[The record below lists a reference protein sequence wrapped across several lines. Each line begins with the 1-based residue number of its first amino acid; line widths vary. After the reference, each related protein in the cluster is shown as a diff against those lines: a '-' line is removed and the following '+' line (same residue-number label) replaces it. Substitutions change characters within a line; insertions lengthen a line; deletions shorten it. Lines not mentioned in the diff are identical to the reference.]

1 MIQEKWGTVGE
12 RPAVSNLL
20 QRLCETQKQAKDRH
34 LSQQVLKGISED
46 LGLSMAFVRGVATFY
61 SMFSERPRGRHIIR
75 VCESPQCQLAGGKE
89 LVEELQKLLDIAPG
103 ETSADGMFTIEF
115 SSCLGACDNAPA
127 ISIDDALYTNVKQED
142 LPKILEE
149 ARRVDWVGPR
159 QGPSV
164 VLGEPR
170 RLFKDYKPAGEMKE
184 GVPTGSY
191 AGLRHALTELSP
203 DEVLA
208 TIKES
213 GLRGRGGAGFPTGRK
228 WEFTRNASGEP
239 KYIVCNAD
247 EGEPGTFKDRILL
260 EETPHLIIEGLILAG
275 YAVGATQGYIYIRGE
290 FAESIKRMGEALA
303 EARQEGYLGGNIL
316 GKDFSF
322 DIEIHQGAG
331 AYVCGEETSLI
342 ESIEGKRGFPRLRP
356 PYPASAGLWGKPTV
370 VNNVETLAN
379 VPLIISSGV
388 KDYRSLGTQ
397 SSPGTKLYPLSG
409 AVNNPGVVE
418 TEMGVTLRHLI
429 FKFGGGMAEGTEFS
443 VALVGGA
450 AGVFLGEEML
460 DVPLEY
466 DSLAERGAV
475 LGSGAVL
482 VLDKGCKISHLLF
495 DILHFFA
502 HESCGK
508 CVPCRIGTARLV
520 ELMERFTEGTGTEEE
535 LDLMLKTAQVMRETS
550 LCPLGQSCYPMLQSA
565 LDYFRDDLL
574 SEQNNRGK
582 GQ

>member
-1 MIQEKWGTVGE
+1 VAQITREAVGE
-12 RPAVSNLL
+12 LSAISGLL
-20 QRLCETQKQAKDRH
+20 QRLYDAQRRSERQYISKEA
-34 LSQQVLKGISED
+34 LKGIAED
-46 LGLSMAFVRGVATFY
+46 VGMSTAFVRGVATFY
-61 SMFSERPRGRHIIR
+61 SMLSERPRGRHIIR
-75 VCESPQCQLAGGKE
+75 VCESPQCQLAGGRN
-89 LVEELQKLLDIAPG
+89 LVEELQKLLGIALG
-103 ETSADGMFTIEF
+103 ETSPDGMFTLEI
-115 SSCLGACDNAPA
+115 SSCLGACDNAPVL
-127 ISIDDALYTNVKQED
+127 SIDDALYTNVKQED

-149 ARRVDWVGPR
+149 TRHVDWVSPR

-170 RLFKDYKPAGEMKE
+170 RLFKDYEPTREIKE
-184 GVPTGSY
+184 GIPAGSY
-191 AGLRHALTELSP
+191 AGLHHALTELSP
-203 DEVLA
+203 DEVISM
-208 TIKES
+208 IKES

-260 EETPHLIIEGLILAG
+260 EETPHLIIEGMILAG
-275 YAVGATQGYIYIRGE
+275 YAVGATRGYAYIRGE
-290 FAESIKRMGEALA
+290 FAQSIKRMEEALA
-303 EARQEGYLGGNIL
+303 EARQRGYLGENIL
-316 GKDFSF
+316 GRDFSF
-322 DIEIHQGAG
+322 DIEIHRGAG
-331 AYVCGEETSLI
+331 AYVCGEETSLL
-342 ESIEGKRGFPRLRP
+342 ESIEGKRGLPRLRP
-356 PYPASAGLWGKPTV
+356 PYPASVGLWGKPTV

-379 VPLIISSGV
+379 VPFIISSGV

-409 AVNNPGVVE
+409 AVNIPGVVE
-418 TEMGVTLRHLI
+418 TEMGVTLRHII
-429 FKFGGGMAEGTEFS
+429 FEFGGGMAEGTEFS

-482 VLDKGCKISHLLF
+482 VLDKNCRVAPLLA

-520 ELMERFTEGTGTEEE
+520 ELMERFTEGTGTEGE
-535 LDLMLKTAQVMRETS
+535 LDLMFKTAQVMRETS

-565 LDYFRDDLL
+565 LNYFRDDLL
-574 SEQNNRGK
+574 SKQNNRGK
-582 GQ
+582 G

>member
-1 MIQEKWGTVGE
+1 
-12 RPAVSNLL
+12 
-20 QRLCETQKQAKDRH
+20 
-34 LSQQVLKGISED
+34 
-46 LGLSMAFVRGVATFY
+46 
-61 SMFSERPRGRHIIR
+61 
-75 VCESPQCQLAGGKE
+75 
-89 LVEELQKLLDIAPG
+89 
-103 ETSADGMFTIEF
+103 
-115 SSCLGACDNAPA
+115 
-127 ISIDDALYTNVKQED
+127 
-142 LPKILEE
+142 
-149 ARRVDWVGPR
+149 
-159 QGPSV
+159 
-164 VLGEPR
+164 
-170 RLFKDYKPAGEMKE
+170 MKE

-331 AYVCGEETSLI
+331 AYVCGEETSLL

-418 TEMGVTLRHLI
+418 TEMGVTLRDLI
-429 FKFGGGMAEGTEFS
+429 FGFGGGMAEGTEFS

-450 AGVFLGEEML
+450 AGVFLGKEML

-466 DSLAERGAV
+466 DSLAERDAV

-482 VLDKGCKISHLLF
+482 VLDKGCRISHLLF

-520 ELMERFTEGTGTEEE
+520 ELMERFTEGMGTEKE
-535 LDLMLKTAQVMRETS
+535 LDLMLKTARVMRETS

-565 LDYFRDDLL
+565 LNYFRDDLL
-574 SEQNNRGK
+574 SE
-582 GQ
+582 